1 MVSGQPSGAIVSS
14 SGAREQI
21 LTAVREARPEPVG
34 APDVVAVVAG
44 FDVPAGDLAAR
55 FIEAAEGSGARVVRG
70 ARRDL
75 SRLVATELSGAT
87 RILSAVAGVASS
99 IVPPGDGKL
108 LADLDAFV
116 CEATLGIAENGAA
129 WLSVPD
135 AVQRAALF
143 LASHL
148 IVVLER
154 RVIVAHMHA
163 AYARIDLG
171 AQSFGLLVAGP
182 SKTADIEQS
191 LVIGAQGPMQLTL
204 LLVDDGSDDVPG

>member
-1 MVSGQPSGAIVSS
+1 MNSR
-14 SGAREQI
+14 GARELI
-21 LTAVREARPEPVG
+21 LAAVREARPAPVD
-34 APDVVAVVAG
+34 APDVGAAVAG
-44 FDVPAGDLAAR
+44 FDVPAGELAAR
-55 FIEAAEGSGARVVRG
+55 FIDAAEGSGARVVHG

-75 SRLVATELSGAT
+75 PRLIAAALSGAT
-87 RILSAVAGVASS
+87 RIVSAVPGVASS

-116 CEATLGIAENGAA
+116 CEATLGVAENGAA

-135 AVQRAALF
+135 SVQRAALF
-143 LASHL
+143 LAAQL

-154 RVIVAHMHA
+154 RAIVAHLHA

-171 AQSFGLLVAGP
+171 AQSFGVLVAGP

-204 LLVDDGSDDVPG
+204 LLVDDGRVSLS